1 MNVIFYDVVYLLAK
15 VHFQDIF
22 SNPQRTKHKIISSD
36 MLGFWFWERR
46 LDGTQFSILKLNTSW
61 LHSFS
66 VANLFKMEAPY
77 ERNTL

>member
-36 MLGFWFWERR
+36 MLGF
-46 LDGTQFSILKLNTSW
+46 
-61 LHSFS
+61 
-66 VANLFKMEAPY
+66 
-77 ERNTL
+77 